1 MNTDAPDDTEVEEEY
16 EPEPCILGDGDVL
29 IEDPVELFEMT
40 HSIAMQVRD
49 GGLYVLDRATRK
61 WRNVE
66 VAVKSSAVRSITAH
80 SKL

>member
-1 MNTDAPDDTEVEEEY
+1 MNTEPDDTEEEEY

-49 GGLYVLDRATRK
+49 GGLYVLDRDSRK

-66 VAVKSSAVRSITAH
+66 ADDKRANVRSIKST
-80 SKL
+80 

>member
-1 MNTDAPDDTEVEEEY
+1 MTSDDLEDEVEEEY

-49 GGLYVLDRATRK
+49 GGLYVLDRETRK

-66 VAVKSSAVRSITAH
+66 SEVKRSNVRSI
-80 SKL
+80 KP